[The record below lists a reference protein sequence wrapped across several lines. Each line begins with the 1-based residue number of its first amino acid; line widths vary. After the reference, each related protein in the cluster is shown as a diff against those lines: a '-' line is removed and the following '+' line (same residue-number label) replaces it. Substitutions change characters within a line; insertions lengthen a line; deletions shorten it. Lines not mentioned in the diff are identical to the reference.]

1 MSTISSGQMAG
12 LTRGASLEF
21 SFLVSIPI
29 MVAATAWDLVKSIR
43 PRHIPGA
50 PAMAPLVISSH
61 QWIILAIG
69 SVVSFVVALGVVEW
83 FLIWVRKHG
92 FVPFAIYR
100 IILGIV
106 LLIFGADLMGS

>member
-1 MSTISSGQMAG
+1 MSTISGGQLVG

-29 MVAATAWDLVKSIR
+29 MVAATGYDLFKSVH
-43 PRHIPGA
+43 PKQVMGE
-50 PAMAPLVISSH
+50 PAIAPLVITTH
-61 QWIILAIG
+61 GWIILAIG
-69 SVVSFVVALGVVEW
+69 LIVSFLVALGVVEW

-100 IILGIV
+100 IILGV
-106 LLIFGADLMGS
+106 LLLVFGADLLGS